1 MTIDERLEKLAERHD
16 ALVLS
21 VELLLA
27 SQKETDRRFKETDG
41 RFKETDRQFRDMQR
55 ETDRRFRDLA
65 EMLDETRGF
74 INSLAEVALKHQQR
88 LDALDRSK

>member
-1 MTIDERLEKLAERHD
+1 MNIDERLEKLAERHD

-27 SQKETDRRFKETDG
+27 SQKETDRRFRE
-41 RFKETDRQFRDMQR
+41 MQR

-74 INSLAEVALKHQQR
+74 IDTLAKVTLNHKQR
-88 LDALDRSK
+88 LDALDGGK